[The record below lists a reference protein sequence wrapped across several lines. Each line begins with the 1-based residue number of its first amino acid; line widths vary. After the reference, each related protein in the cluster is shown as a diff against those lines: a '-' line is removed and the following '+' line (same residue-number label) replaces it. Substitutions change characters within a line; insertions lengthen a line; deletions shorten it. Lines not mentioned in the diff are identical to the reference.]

1 MTMTTLDKL
10 MADANLS
17 PTTFHKIA
25 DVAPTDP
32 AALQERAEALAA
44 GILSAIKS
52 LEDLTAAYPRADLR
66 AIEPQIDDAYD
77 RCLSLWADVTRMKR
91 NEERA

>member
-1 MTMTTLDKL
+1 MLDKL
-10 MADANLS
+10 VADANLS
-17 PTTFHKIA
+17 PQSFQKIA
-25 DVAPTDP
+25 GVAPTDP

-52 LEDLTAAYPRADLR
+52 LEDLAAAYPRADFR

-77 RCLSLWADVTRMKR
+77 RCLGLWADVTRQKR

>member
-1 MTMTTLDKL
+1 MLDKL
-10 MADANLS
+10 MADASLTPQS
-17 PTTFHKIA
+17 FQKIA
-25 DVAPTDP
+25 GVAPTDP

-52 LEDLTAAYPRADLR
+52 LEDLTAAYPRADFR
-66 AIEPQIDDAYD
+66 SIEPQIDDAYD
-77 RCLSLWADVTRMKR
+77 RCLGLWADVTRAKR